1 MRATIFLAR
10 HGTHAEAGQILS
22 GRSGIALSPAGEAQ
36 AERLGRLAR
45 RERVAKVQTSP
56 RARTVRTA
64 RIVADALGV
73 DTEIESALDEID
85 FGDWT
90 GRSFATLESDPAWV
104 RWNEARHVAATPN
117 GETMASA
124 TQRATSHLDAL
135 AASGADRVLCV
146 SHCDVI
152 RGAVAHY
159 LGLSLDRLL
168 HFDVDPGSLTT
179 LVLDGKGGRLVRLNE
194 VPA

>member
-10 HGTHAEAGQILS
+10 HGTHAEVGQILS
-22 GRSGIALSPAGEAQ
+22 GRSDIALSPAGEEQ
-36 AERLGRLAR
+36 AKRLGRLAR
-45 RERVAKVQTSP
+45 REGVARVQTSP
-56 RARTVRTA
+56 RARTVQTA
-64 RIVADALGV
+64 RIVAGVLGV
-73 DTEIESALDEID
+73 DPETENALDEID
-85 FGDWT
+85 FGDWS
-90 GRSFATLESDPAWV
+90 GRSFAALAADPTWQ
-104 RWNEARHVAATPN
+104 RWNEARHLAAAPR
-117 GETMASA
+117 GETMTSA
-124 TQRATSHLDAL
+124 TRRATSHLDAL

-179 LVLDGKGGRLVRLNE
+179 LVLDGQGGRLVRLNE